1 MPTHQAED
9 KCALPRCT
17 CAVPAG
23 QPYCSEE
30 CKRAH
35 ANPDEQSEQCPC
47 EHAECTSDGPSG
59 GVTQ

>member
-1 MPTHQAED
+1 MPTNRGED

-23 QPYCSEE
+23 QHYCCDE

-35 ANPDEQSEQCPC
+35 ENPDERDEQCPC

-59 GVTQ
+59 GVTL